1 MFGHVFSPNI
11 NLKIGEVQER
21 NICPSKQIT
30 YIPTSGRTLS
40 NAIKKIVN
48 VEGYNQLVTVEIC
61 ADDATPS
68 IECKMPLGYRF
79 ICKTQYMTIRLVVY
93 EDDNR
98 LGVESFSIPAG
109 CSCTYEYA

>member
-1 MFGHVFSPNI
+1 MSKKFIIEAKFEIKSISNQNNIALIPNYANITGNFVLPRNLIIYFS
-11 NLKIGEVQER
+11 
-21 NICPSKQIT
+21 S
-30 YIPTSGRTLS
+30 S
-40 NAIKKIVN
+40 
-48 VEGYNQLVTVEIC
+48 
-61 ADDATPS
+61 DDATPS